1 MPLSLAT
8 RRTWNHSISRI
19 KGAVTLKLIYY
30 LTAMLLGG
38 MHAFEPGHGK
48 TVVAAYLVGSK
59 GTKTDAV
66 FLGLVVTFTHTFTVI
81 LMAIAAKYV
90 STRINLTEEALHG
103 YMGIIGGL
111 IILFV
116 GTWMLIQRLKGRDP
130 FHFHLHPHGHHHSHS
145 HKDGEGHIHPH
156 GHEHGHHE
164 HSHEHLAGH
173 HTHHSHH
180 HAPAGKSGAWQLFLL
195 GLSGGVVPCPAAIAI
210 LIAAIGAG
218 KIGEGLTYILLFSLG
233 LAIVLISIGLF
244 VVSAG
249 RIAGR
254 FLDSRRLAQKISVAS
269 AALIVIIGI
278 VTLYGSLGHIL

>member
-1 MPLSLAT
+1 
-8 RRTWNHSISRI
+8 
-19 KGAVTLKLIYY
+19 
-30 LTAMLLGG
+30 MLLGG
-38 MHAFEPGHGK
+38 MHALEPGHGK

-59 GTKTDAV
+59 GTKRDAV

-90 STRINLTEEALHG
+90 STRIDLTEEAMHG
-103 YMGIIGGL
+103 YMGIIGGS

-116 GTWMLIQRLKGRDP
+116 GAWMLIQRLRGKDP
-130 FHFHLHPHGHHHSHS
+130 FHFHLHPHGHHHHHNHSHNHEDAPGHVHSHGHDHSHS
-145 HKDGEGHIHPH
+145 H
-156 GHEHGHHE
+156 HEHDHDHLDDHHHHNGH
-164 HSHEHLAGH
+164 
-173 HTHHSHH
+173 HH
-180 HAPAGKSGAWQLFLL
+180 HATSGKSGFWQLFLL

-254 FLDSRRLAQKISVAS
+254 FLDSKRFAQKISVAS
-269 AALIVIIGI
+269 AAIIVIIGI